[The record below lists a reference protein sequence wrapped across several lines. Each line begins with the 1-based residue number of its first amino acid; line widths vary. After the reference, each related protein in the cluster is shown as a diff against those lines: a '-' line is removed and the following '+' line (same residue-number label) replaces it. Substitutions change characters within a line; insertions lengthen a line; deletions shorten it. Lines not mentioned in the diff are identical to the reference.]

1 MLKQRGFL
9 FFVAQTDTEK
19 PKSFNNLYISLKA
32 STLQSQLKNT
42 SIPALDPEETMRTY
56 QNTAFIIIA
65 LLYASVSFGQ
75 SEYADFEPTEVQ
87 ASEVNTVLT
96 NKNCSGQNI
105 YDFEC
110 NENIINRIAT
120 QKNVTQ
126 GIQILIDTRDTETC
140 KELET
145 FLSDKAQ
152 KNKFSLNSSDLCA
165 QNSSA
170 DRYKQVTLMWE
181 SKEEYLTE
189 LKLDFFKNN
198 AKTLGNDTRNLS
210 VMMAATVGLLWVGPE
225 SISKWDKKEIR
236 RVGLFHKWNQNF
248 HSRPVLDQD
257 DPFINYVG
265 HPISGSIYY
274 NIARTQGYNP
284 LQSFGY
290 SVLMSTFFWEYGFEA
305 IAEKPSLQDLFITPI
320 VGSLIGEVF
329 YQWSLKIE
337 ANDGKLFNSK
347 GLGKVVLFLINPAGK
362 ISDSI
367 NHLLGHKVIQEAK
380 GNIVLSRKKINSI
393 GGDIWSNYIGI
404 RLDFFY

>member
-87 ASEVNTVLT
+87 TSEVNTVLT
-96 NKNCSGQNI
+96 NKKCSGQNI

-126 GIQILIDTRDTETC
+126 GIQILIDTQDAETC

-152 KNKFSLNSSDLCA
+152 KNKFSLNSSDRCA
-165 QNSSA
+165 QNSS
-170 DRYKQVTLMWE
+170 V
-181 SKEEYLTE
+181 
-189 LKLDFFKNN
+189 
-198 AKTLGNDTRNLS
+198 
-210 VMMAATVGLLWVGPE
+210 P
-225 SISKWDKKEIR
+225 
-236 RVGLFHKWNQNF
+236 LFC
-248 HSRPVLDQD
+248 
-257 DPFINYVG
+257 
-265 HPISGSIYY
+265 
-274 NIARTQGYNP
+274 
-284 LQSFGY
+284 
-290 SVLMSTFFWEYGFEA
+290 
-305 IAEKPSLQDLFITPI
+305 
-320 VGSLIGEVF
+320 
-329 YQWSLKIE
+329 
-337 ANDGKLFNSK
+337 
-347 GLGKVVLFLINPAGK
+347 
-362 ISDSI
+362 
-367 NHLLGHKVIQEAK
+367 
-380 GNIVLSRKKINSI
+380 
-393 GGDIWSNYIGI
+393 
-404 RLDFFY
+404 